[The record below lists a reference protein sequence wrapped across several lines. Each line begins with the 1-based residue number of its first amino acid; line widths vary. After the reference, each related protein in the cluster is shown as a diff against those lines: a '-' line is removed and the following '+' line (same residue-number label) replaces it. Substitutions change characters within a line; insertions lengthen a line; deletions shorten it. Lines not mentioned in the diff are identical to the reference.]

1 MQLHV
6 TSPSPATNRGELRD
20 AVRMPNPAYCMGRP
34 GARSCKRSAEYLMTI
49 RT

>member
-6 TSPSPATNRGELRD
+6 ASPSPATNRGELRD

-34 GARSCKRSAEYLMTI
+34 GPVRASEVQSI
-49 RT
+49 